1 MGRGSYT
8 ATDWTSLRSSK
19 GFNNASTTYKEIF
32 RNQCAESKFDSRYVG
47 IREARDNEDSKVSTP
62 IIIGF
67 DVTASM
73 GYLAQE
79 LATSSINLA
88 ITAIAKGGPVS
99 NPQYLTAAIGDI
111 KCDKT
116 PLQVTQFES
125 DIRIIEQLTQLHLE
139 GGGGGND
146 GESYNLVWY
155 FAAKHTAADCFE
167 KRHGKGF
174 LFTIGDDK
182 CHPDLSVV
190 EIARAFND
198 EVPYSLS
205 STEILEMAEEKYHVC
220 HIHINDG
227 SYESRQIMKNLR
239 NSFPSRVTEIYRNDL
254 HDILPYLILSV
265 MELRKGSQVNDILN
279 SKPAELS
286 SKLARPLGFMIN
298 NNQPGS
304 ALLF

>member
-8 ATDWTSLRSSK
+8 ASDWTSLRSSK
-19 GFNNASTTYKEIF
+19 GFNNASTTYKDIF
-32 RNQCAESKFDSRYVG
+32 RNQCADSKFDSRYAG
-47 IREARDNEDSKVSTP
+47 IREARDNEDSPMSVP
-62 IIIGF
+62 VIIGF

-79 LATSSINLA
+79 LATSSVNLA
-88 ITAIAKGGPVS
+88 ITAISRYGIS
-99 NPQYLTAAIGDI
+99 NPQFLTAAIGDI

-125 DIRIIEQLTQLHLE
+125 DIRIIEQLTQLHIE

-155 FAAKHTAADCFE
+155 FAAKHTATDCFE

-182 CHPDLSVV
+182 CHKDLSIV
-190 EIARAFND
+190 EIARAFGD

-205 STEILEMAEEKYHVC
+205 SSEILAMAEEKYHVC

-227 SYESRQIMKNLR
+227 SYESRQIMKDLR
-239 NSFPSRVTEIYRNDL
+239 QSFPSSVTEIYRNDL
-254 HDILPYLILSV
+254 HEILPYLMLAV
-265 MELRKGSQVNDILN
+265 VELRHGVAVNDILK
-279 SKPAELS
+279 SKPA
-286 SKLARPLGFMIN
+286 
-298 NNQPGS
+298 
-304 ALLF
+304 